1 MLFVT
6 VYVPVQSVSAAEA
19 QSADSAGVYV
29 FQDAKKE
36 GTVTVIKKWEDDRTN
51 DERPVPD
58 ITISTERP
66 EGAITGYRVTFH
78 GNGLTFADGTTE
90 NEVVYTQ
97 NGQVLHG
104 QYKIPEGTGV
114 CWYTDASCRNRV
126 AVSNDGILDTELTG
140 DIDLY
145 AKEATFVLQNGDSF
159 NQLIPEDATAV
170 YFTDEVM
177 PENAGL
183 IDVDDDGDGGV
194 AAWMDGSVMKVSTQV
209 NGVSA
214 VANQNC
220 KNMFSKKTK
229 LTEICFNCIDT
240 SGMTNMQSMFLGCSC
255 LQELDLSVF
264 NTTKVVYMNSAF
276 ANCNQ
281 LKKVNI
287 KSFDTSSVK
296 NMQQMFYD
304 CNKLTKLNMS
314 SFDTHNVT
322 NMNKMWYNCRSL
334 TRLDL
339 SNFDTSGVT
348 GMDCAFYACHGMNT
362 LVLGEK
368 FAFVGNTYSIPLSKW
383 KNSKGEVFDSDGT
396 VSNIPDNAADVY
408 SKL

>member
-6 VYVPVQSVSAAEA
+6 VYIPVQSVSAAEV

-36 GTVTVIKKWEDDRTN
+36 GTVTVIKKWKDGRTN

-78 GNGLTFADGTTE
+78 GNELTFADGTAE
-90 NEVVYTQ
+90 NEIVYT
-97 NGQVLHG
+97 NSGQVLHG

-126 AVSNDGILDTELTG
+126 AVSNDAIIDTELTG

-145 AKEATFVLQNGDSF
+145 AKEATFVLRNGDSF

-194 AAWMDGSVMKVSTQV
+194 AAWMDGTVMKVSTQV

-240 SGMTNMQSMFLGCSC
+240 SGMTNMQSMFLGCSM
-255 LQELDLSVF
+255 QELDLSVF

-281 LKKVNI
+281 LKKVDI
-287 KSFDTSSVK
+287 KSFDTAS
-296 NMQQMFYD
+296 
-304 CNKLTKLNMS
+304 
-314 SFDTHNVT
+314 VT
-322 NMNKMWYNCRSL
+322 NMNSMFF
-334 TRLDL
+334 RLR
-339 SNFDTSGVT
+339 
-348 GMDCAFYACHGMNT
+348 
-362 LVLGEK
+362 K
-368 FAFVGNTYSIPLSKW
+368 P
-383 KNSKGEVFDSDGT
+383 
-396 VSNIPDNAADVY
+396 
-408 SKL
+408 

>member
-6 VYVPVQSVSAAEA
+6 VFIPVQSVSAAEV

-36 GTVTVIKKWEDDRTN
+36 GTVTVIKKWKDGRTN

-78 GNGLTFADGTTE
+78 GNGLTFADGTAE
-90 NEVVYTQ
+90 NEIVYT
-97 NGQVLHG
+97 NSGQVLHG

-194 AAWMDGSVMKVSTQV
+194 AAWMDGTVMKVSTQV

-287 KSFDTSSVK
+287 
-296 NMQQMFYD
+296 
-304 CNKLTKLNMS
+304 
-314 SFDTHNVT
+314 
-322 NMNKMWYNCRSL
+322 
-334 TRLDL
+334 
-339 SNFDTSGVT
+339 
-348 GMDCAFYACHGMNT
+348 
-362 LVLGEK
+362 
-368 FAFVGNTYSIPLSKW
+368 
-383 KNSKGEVFDSDGT
+383 
-396 VSNIPDNAADVY
+396 
-408 SKL
+408 